1 MSQHDPLVALRHMLD
16 HAREAA
22 ELARERT
29 RAELDA
35 NRLLHL
41 ALSRLV
47 EIIGEAASRVPGEVQ
62 ERHPELPWR
71 EAIGAR
77 NRLIHG
83 YDFVDLDILWE
94 IVATDLPLLV
104 TQVEQV
110 LEAESARRGGP
121 P

>member
-16 HAREAA
+16 HTREGAD
-22 ELARERT
+22 LARGRT
-29 RAELDA
+29 RADLDA
-35 NRLLHL
+35 SRILQL

-94 IVATDLPLLV
+94 IVATDLPLLIP
-104 TQVEQV
+104 QVERA
-110 LEAESARRGGP
+110 LEAESTR
-121 P
+121 

>member
-22 ELARERT
+22 ALAGGRT
-29 RAELDA
+29 RSGLDDD
-35 NRLLHL
+35 RLLQL

-47 EIIGEAASRVPGEVQ
+47 EIIGEAAGRVPAEVQ

-94 IVATDLPLLV
+94 IVATDLPLLIA
-104 TQVEQV
+104 QVERV
-110 LEAESARRGGP
+110 LEAESIR
-121 P
+121 

>member
-1 MSQHDPLVALRHMLD
+1 MSQRDPLVALRHMLD
-16 HAREAA
+16 HAREAV
-22 ELARERT
+22 ELARGKT
-29 RAELDA
+29 RADLDA
-35 NRLLHL
+35 DRLLQL
-41 ALSRLV
+41 ALTRLV
-47 EIIGEAASRVPGEVQ
+47 EIIGEAASRVSTAVQ

-94 IVATDLPLLV
+94 IVANDLPLLV

-110 LEAESARRGGP
+110 LGTESAS
-121 P
+121 